1 MLCFWFSFFFTL
13 SRRFIDG
20 KLSDFLAGVICS
32 FRASCF
38 ICYHYLLLLFLLLLL
53 LLMFGG
59 GLSTVLSVSHALT
72 HLLLDEF
79 VAGQNKI
86 EKRGEKKPEEE
97 IESRFLRLVY
107 QVTWSIAKPPDPSV
121 ELIDWI
127 RGAMWRWASFC
138 LVTLLTTNW
147 MFNSATF
154 SRKGLFQQ
162 PSWRWQRNHHLEF
175 LLFSLFFAF
184 FFSLFWGG
192 R

>member
-1 MLCFWFSFFFTL
+1 MCCHVSINLIAAFALFLIFVFFFTL

-86 EKRGEKKPEEE
+86 EKRGEKKTRRRDRISVFE
-97 IESRFLRLVY
+97 ISLSSDVIDCE
-107 QVTWSIAKPPDPSV
+107 TTGSIS
-121 ELIDWI
+121 
-127 RGAMWRWASFC
+127 
-138 LVTLLTTNW
+138 
-147 MFNSATF
+147 
-154 SRKGLFQQ
+154 
-162 PSWRWQRNHHLEF
+162 
-175 LLFSLFFAF
+175 
-184 FFSLFWGG
+184 
-192 R
+192 